1 MSSLYNALSN
11 LAIEINFTDHIKENY
26 AISDDIIYINVKEDI
41 DKLKAK
47 EEIISNA
54 PNLEIIG
61 VNGSGAH
68 NMNVSIKKG
77 GSITY
82 LISGDYFKQVLSSG
96 NLKGTCTS
104 KSITTTKAEYKC
116 TYNTTLAKF
125 TPSMKVEDTNSSV
138 FFPQAPKVEV
148 IEDNNNAP
156 SITIIEDENI
166 YTKGQKIY
174 LKASASDDGYISST
188 IWETYRSE
196 LKIFNKNSIDK
207 AYFYAP
213 TLLQNRRIYF
223 FKITVLDNHKR
234 STSKIYAIKVQG
246 DTSIKKEIKYISDI
260 NYADT
265 CSSFTQTNCGYKIT
279 DTSLEKITKKWK
291 YKNTGN
297 VDLKSIKF
305 YTETKSD
312 FIGTLQIGNPS
323 SASIIRQ
330 DSDFEISVDISIPK
344 NMIDGE
350 YTRKWIL
357 KDNFGNNI
365 KFSNGN
371 IAIMFFKFKLQR
383 GITSESLSLEDL
395 LLGKTL
401 YEKCE
406 NHVNTL
412 VFQHNGKIKSIEK
425 NDIKYIPYSIAGNI
439 LTTSDEEG
447 EETKTLKSSSSKY
460 IKLEENNEDITTFYF
475 SKYDANHAPFNN
487 DCNDEDETIVH
498 APKLKAI
505 SGDKEVSLSWNVI
518 DGARYNLYY
527 GTSTIS
533 DLASATKISNIS
545 TNAKTI
551 TSLTNDTKYYF
562 VVTAVKDRIESVK
575 SNEVSQTPKDFQ
587 NVDLT
592 NGLVA
597 HYEFE
602 DNATD
607 SSVNKNDGIEYGGV
621 SYVDGVIGKA
631 GMFGGVN
638 DPGHIKVINSL
649 KLQFLNEVTY
659 TGWIKVTE
667 LIMMDGYGS
676 TQTGEYG
683 GGTFFAKSHD
693 RNGVAFKYHIS
704 KNGVGSAYFQSY
716 DNWIKNRVDYDIK
729 FEFLKNINEWAYI
742 TVVLSSKNGKK
753 IYLDSNLWRVS
764 TGEVDF
770 SEMNNENLYI
780 GKYSDTWYPFRG
792 AIDDFRVYNRAL
804 SRYEIIKLYQLR

>member
-1 MSSLYNALSN
+1 MFYLGTLYNALSN

-82 LISGDYFKQVLSSG
+82 LISGDYFKQVLSSR

-279 DTSLEKITKKWK
+279 DISLEKITKKWK

-439 LTTSDEEG
+439 ITTSDEEG

-475 SKYDANHAPFNN
+475 SKNDANHAPFNN
-487 DCNDEDETIVH
+487 DCNDEDDDNNGVLVKDLVSGHIDFKDNENKTISVPNDAWIRIVPKIWQNGNNWNGPKCKINSSGNFGSECYVHKDLSMIRSAFTSSEKYQVVIYKETTNNH
-498 APKLKAI
+498 QWN
-505 SGDKEVSLSWNVI
+505 KEESSYFHLGNEVEYEAWSNFSTYKSSEVATESKFTRLNFNGSTHT
-518 DGARYNLYY
+518 
-527 GTSTIS
+527 GTSYSSSPWSCVKDSTTKLVWEVKTKSSGIHNKDNTYQWGGIS
-533 DLASATKISNIS
+533 AIGRD
-545 TNAKTI
+545 
-551 TSLTNDTKYYF
+551 DTPRVGKYYDDWNSLVNGANAESLCGFTNWRVPTPNELRSIVDSDKTDPSINTAYFPNTVSHFFWSSSPLLRFSNKHASF
-562 VVTAVKDRIESVK
+562 VVFSHSDT
-575 SNEVSQTPKDFQ
+575 
-587 NVDLT
+587 
-592 NGLVA
+592 GLFDA
-597 HYEFE
+597 Y
-602 DNATD
+602 
-607 SSVNKNDGIEYGGV
+607 Y
-621 SYVDGVIGKA
+621 
-631 GMFGGVN
+631 
-638 DPGHIKVINSL
+638 
-649 KLQFLNEVTY
+649 
-659 TGWIKVTE
+659 
-667 LIMMDGYGS
+667 
-676 TQTGEYG
+676 
-683 GGTFFAKSHD
+683 D
-693 RNGVAFKYHIS
+693 RNDDKAVRLVRG
-704 KNGVGSAYFQSY
+704 
-716 DNWIKNRVDYDIK
+716 
-729 FEFLKNINEWAYI
+729 
-742 TVVLSSKNGKK
+742 
-753 IYLDSNLWRVS
+753 
-764 TGEVDF
+764 GE
-770 SEMNNENLYI
+770 
-780 GKYSDTWYPFRG
+780 
-792 AIDDFRVYNRAL
+792 
-804 SRYEIIKLYQLR
+804 